1 MRAASASLVLSHR
14 ASCHTTHQEPIND
27 NNVSKLLSRN
37 QPVVPISVQL
47 ISSNFR
53 YELSFMLLYLAS
65 NIIVIGS
72 NPVGGGEAQGGEE
85 GVRGEDEAAE
95 DGDDQGGG

>member
-1 MRAASASLVLSHR
+1 
-14 ASCHTTHQEPIND
+14 
-27 NNVSKLLSRN
+27 
-37 QPVVPISVQL
+37 
-47 ISSNFR
+47 
-53 YELSFMLLYLAS
+53 MLLYLAS

-95 DGDDQGGG
+95 DGDVQGGG